1 MKLLL
6 TFFLFFFSLDAEI
19 NDTQLKQLIARMVI
33 VGFEGDRLEQN
44 ATIIQDL
51 KNYPLGGVILFDKN
65 LKEPSKT
72 KNIIDPKQLQELT
85 KTLQENAT
93 QPLFISI
100 DQEGG
105 KVARL
110 KPEEGFYKAPSAK
123 EIATLSLA
131 ESRIFYKKQAQM
143 LQENGLNLNFA
154 PVVDLALNPENKVI
168 AGLERSY
175 GKTPRDVVSYAS
187 IMIEEQNRA
196 GVLSVLKHFPGHGSS
211 LGDSHKGFVDISDT
225 WSEIELDPYKQLIDQ
240 NKIDLIMTAHV
251 FNKHLDPN
259 YPATLSYNVNTKL
272 LREQLS
278 FRGVIVSDDLQMK
291 AISEH
296 YSLKEAL
303 TLAINSGVDMVLFG
317 NQLGSNTPE
326 EIIETIFTEVKEQHI
341 PLKRIVEANNRIE
354 ALHTKQKI
362 VQRPIVFTSHR
373 IELTKQY
380 IKQHYD
386 KDVENIKIT
395 PKMIVLHWT
404 AVMNLEDSYKRLYP
418 EELLTDRKDIA
429 NASLLNVSSHFL
441 IDRDGTIYQLMPDD
455 YMARHVIGL
464 NYTTIGVENVGG
476 EANKKEDLTPAQLQ
490 ANIELVRYLK
500 TKYPSINY
508 LIGHHEYRE
517 FEDTPL
523 WLERD
528 KGYRTKKADP
538 GDKFM
543 NDVRSNVT
551 DLGLK
556 ERYE

>member
-6 TFFLFFFSLDAEI
+6 TFLLFLLPLQAEI
-19 NDTQLKQLIARMVI
+19 NDSQLKQLIARMLI

-44 ATIIQDL
+44 STIIQDL
-51 KNYPLGGVILFDKN
+51 KDYPMGGVILFDKN

-110 KPEEGFYKAPSAK
+110 KESQGFYKAPSAK
-123 EIATLSLA
+123 EVATLSLA

-143 LQENGLNLNFA
+143 LQENGIDLNFA
-154 PVVDLALNPENKVI
+154 PVVDLSLNPNNKVI

-175 GKTPRDVVSYAS
+175 GKTPKEVVCYAS
-187 IMIEEQNRA
+187 IMIEEQNKA

-211 LGDSHKGFVDISDT
+211 LEDSHKGFVDISDT
-225 WSEIELDPYKQLIDQ
+225 WSEIELEPYKQLIAQ

-251 FNKHLDPN
+251 FNKHLDPA
-259 YPATLSYNVNTKL
+259 YPATLSHNVNTKL
-272 LREQLS
+272 LREQLG
-278 FRGVIVSDDLQMK
+278 FRGVIISDDLQMK
-291 AISEH
+291 AIAEH
-296 YSLKEAL
+296 YSLKETL

-362 VQRPIVFTSHR
+362 VQKPIVFTPHR

-380 IKQHYD
+380 IKQHYN

-404 AVMNLEDSYKRLYP
+404 AVMGLEDSFKRLYP

-441 IDRDGTIYQLMPDD
+441 VDRNGTIYQLMPDN

-476 EANKKEDLTPAQLQ
+476 EGNKKEDLTPAQLK
-490 ANIELVRYLK
+490 ANIELVRYLR
-500 TKYPSINY
+500 TKYPTIDY

-543 NDVRSNVT
+543 NDVHSNVK

-556 ERYE
+556 SHYE